1 MDKLNYFF
9 HPSPTAGTVY
19 NHIFTNDFW
28 PMDSV
33 SASNRKDPLF
43 GRTGQSIPFAGFAPG
58 GNLTSGLTA
67 ETGTFPQSDDGREHN
82 CYFGMHF
89 AVNFSLTADYVGP
102 LEYYFFGDDDMWVFL
117 DGQLVCDIGG
127 VHSSMGEYVN
137 LRDYL
142 PNGSTGT
149 HTLAVF
155 YTERGASGSTCWM
168 SFTLPTVSGAVTG
181 QEVGS
186 LEVSKRLQRED
197 GSEITDSDERFRF
210 QIDFLTGENGAA
222 LHNTFAYSGSDD
234 SFGSIRS
241 GQTVLLRGG
250 ESLIVSGIPA
260 GTRYTVRELD
270 SNGYTTTVN
279 GASGYV
285 VSGQIAS
292 NQSAHADYINTT
304 HYEFPDSGG
313 SGAHCF
319 LFLGIGLLALFAC
332 CLYIRLYKKK
342 NVPDSNRFSSSSK
355 NK

>member
-1 MDKLNYFF
+1 
-9 HPSPTAGTVY
+9 
-19 NHIFTNDFW
+19 
-28 PMDSV
+28 MDSV

-58 GNLTSGLTA
+58 GNPANGWTA

-142 PNGSTGT
+142 RNGSTGT

-168 SFTLPTVSGAVTG
+168 SFTLPNVSGAVTG

-186 LEVSKRLQRED
+186 LQVSKRLQRED
-197 GSEITDSDERFRF
+197 GSEITDSDERFHF

-222 LHNTFAYSGSDD
+222 LHNSFAYSVSDG

-250 ESLIVSGIPA
+250 ESLTVSGIPA

-304 HYEFPDSGG
+304 HYELPDSGG
-313 SGAHCF
+313 SGADCF
-319 LFLGIGLLALFAC
+319 LLLGIGLLALFAC